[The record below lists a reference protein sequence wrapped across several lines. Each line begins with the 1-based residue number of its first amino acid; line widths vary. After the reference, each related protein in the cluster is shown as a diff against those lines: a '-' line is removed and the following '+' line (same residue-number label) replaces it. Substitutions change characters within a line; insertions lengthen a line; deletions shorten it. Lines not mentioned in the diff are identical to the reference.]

1 MTTIPSSL
9 LKDLRGLTAEDRA
22 TVNETTLQQHSKD
35 ESHHTPVLPD
45 IVVYPSST
53 HEVVSIMKYAN
64 EHLIPVVP
72 FGVGSSLEGHC
83 IPLKGGISLDFSQM
97 NQIIEIRSQDFLVRV
112 QPGVTRNQ
120 LNQALK
126 KHGLFFPVDPGADAT
141 IGGMTATNASGTTSV
156 RYGIMRSQV
165 RDLEVVLADGTVI
178 HTGGLSAKSSSG
190 YHLTG
195 LFVGSEGTL
204 GSFTEITLRV
214 YGIPETI
221 IAGRAVF
228 PTVKAA
234 VDGAVS
240 LLSAGLAIARVELV
254 DSASIKQVNLHSET
268 DYPEQPTLFFEF
280 HGNEAA
286 LAQDVAFAQEM
297 LEENDCASFLV
308 ETDSKKRTKLW
319 EARHNLAYAFKH
331 GFPGKEMMLTDVC
344 LPLSELSDAVV
355 YARETID
362 NSGLAGG
369 VLGHVGDGNFH
380 TTLMYNKQS
389 SHEVRLAEEVNG
401 KIVEYALQKGGT
413 CTGEHGIGIGKKK
426 YLQMEH
432 PDTLPFMKAIKQQ
445 FDPNGI
451 LNPGKLFD

>member
-1 MTTIPSSL
+1 MTA
-9 LKDLRGLTAEDRA
+9 DDRA
-22 TVNETTLQQHSKD
+22 TVNETALQQHSKD
-35 ESHHTPVLPD
+35 ESHHAPVLPD
-45 IVVYPSST
+45 VVVYPAST
-53 HEVVSIMKYAN
+53 DEVVSIMKYAN
-64 EHLIPVVP
+64 ERSIPVVP

-97 NQIIEIRSQDFLVRV
+97 NQIIEIRPQDFLVRV

-126 KHGLFFPVDPGADAT
+126 KFGLFFPVDPGADAT

-165 RDLEVVLADGTVI
+165 RDLEVVMADGRII
-178 HTGGLSAKSSSG
+178 HAGGLSAKSSSG

-204 GSFTEITLRV
+204 GAFTEITLRV

-221 IAGRAVF
+221 IAGRATF

-254 DSASIKQVNLHSET
+254 DSASIKQVNVHSDT
-268 DYPEQPTLFFEF
+268 DYSEQPTLFFEF

-286 LAQDVAFAQEM
+286 LAHDVSFAHEL
-297 LEENDCASFLV
+297 LEEHQCEGFLV
-308 ETDSKKRTKLW
+308 ETDSKKRAKLW
-319 EARHNLAYAFKH
+319 EARHHLAYAFKH
-331 GFPGKEMMLTDVC
+331 GYPGKEMMLTDVC

-355 YARETID
+355 YARTVID
-362 NSGLAGG
+362 ESGLTGG

-380 TTLMYNKQS
+380 TTLMFNKQDPK
-389 SHEVRLAEEVNG
+389 EVQIAEEVNER
-401 KIVEYALQKGGT
+401 IVEYALKKGGT

-426 YLQMEH
+426 YLQKEH
-432 PDTLPFMKAIKQQ
+432 PDTLPLMKLIKQQ